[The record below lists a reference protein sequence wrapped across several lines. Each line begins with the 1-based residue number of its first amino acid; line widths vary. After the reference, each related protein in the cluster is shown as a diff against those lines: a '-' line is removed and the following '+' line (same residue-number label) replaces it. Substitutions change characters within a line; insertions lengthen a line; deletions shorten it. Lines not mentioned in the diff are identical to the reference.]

1 MNEPTASRDMTV
13 SSKSLALL
21 YWKQLAL
28 ELGTLPHKTRKDA
41 DATAKATA
49 RAEALVQLFHGI
61 VDRIEATL
69 LFEIGAHMAE
79 TSRHFIFAKPGH
91 RKAIAFEAN
100 PKVCDRFRA
109 EHPDSPV
116 IYRAQAIGA
125 TTGHVTFYA
134 PDVEHLE
141 IWGSI
146 RKRRKFDKVT
156 EISVEMVPLNRAWQ
170 DAGTGVAPHSA
181 ALWVDVEG
189 AALEVLQSGA
199 DTLPRHVGVIF
210 TEVNDV
216 AAYEGAA
223 TSFALFEYL
232 IETGF
237 VPLARDNEWFDA
249 RNAIFVHE
257 SRIAD
262 IQELYASWHVR
273 QARRIF
279 A

>member
-1 MNEPTASRDMTV
+1 VAGR
-13 SSKSLALL
+13 
-21 YWKQLAL
+21 
-28 ELGTLPHKTRKDA
+28 G
-41 DATAKATA
+41 
-49 RAEALVQLFHGI
+49 
-61 VDRIEATL
+61 
-69 LFEIGAHMAE
+69 
-79 TSRHFIFAKPGH
+79 
-91 RKAIAFEAN
+91 
-100 PKVCDRFRA
+100 
-109 EHPDSPV
+109 
-116 IYRAQAIGA
+116 YR
-125 TTGHVTFYA
+125 
-134 PDVEHLE
+134 
-141 IWGSI
+141 
-146 RKRRKFDKVT
+146 
-156 EISVEMVPLNRAWQ
+156 
-170 DAGTGVAPHSA
+170 VAPHSA

-249 RNAIFVHE
+249 WNAIFVHE